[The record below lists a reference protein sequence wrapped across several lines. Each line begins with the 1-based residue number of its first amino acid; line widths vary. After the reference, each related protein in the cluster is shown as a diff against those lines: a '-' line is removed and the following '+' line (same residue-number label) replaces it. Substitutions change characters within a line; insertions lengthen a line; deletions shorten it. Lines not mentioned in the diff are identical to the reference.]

1 MHHNDVFSGVKCTK
15 GGAGG
20 ELTGYYGGAKGSA
33 AAIKFSKDNPG
44 LGLQVVGDEIKGS
57 FESAASKIGNLFS

>member
-20 ELTGYYGGAKGSA
+20 ELTGYYGGAKGRA

-44 LGLQVVGDEIKGS
+44 LALKYGIEWFGIECCR
-57 FESAASKIGNLFS
+57 